1 MNDQSE
7 KMMEEFDRWADRLV
21 KAFLIL
27 LLVFVYLLFS
37 WWVMTPP
44 PERRLPV
51 QPTEAEKRYIEKRH
65 KQNGIYSSV
74 IDRETGERY
83 FNHNGK
89 KCKL

>member
-1 MNDQSE
+1 MPE
-7 KMMEEFDRWADRLV
+7 KMMDEYDRWADRLV
-21 KAFLIL
+21 KLFLIL
-27 LLVFVYLLFS
+27 LLAFVYVLFA

-65 KQNGIYSSV
+65 KHHGIVSSV
-74 IDRETGERY
+74 CDRETGECY
-83 FNHNGK
+83 FYRNGQ